1 MRKKSRKLAT
11 LFFAALMAGSA
22 LGGCGKKSNNNNENS
37 SAPATS
43 DNTVTESTE
52 TSTVTV
58 NTPPSTDVTEED
70 VPVPAGY
77 HLVWHDE
84 FNGTELNPDDWNY
97 ETHEAGW
104 VNHELQEYVPSTDYA
119 YVKDGELVIQP
130 VKTVDE
136 NGNTAYFSGRVN
148 TQNKHD
154 YKYGKVEA
162 RLKVPTGKGFLPA
175 FWMMPQ
181 DEQFYGQWPRCG
193 EIDIMEVLGDSTNTL
208 YGTLHF
214 GEPHKQRQGTFTLT
228 EGNFAEEYHTFAI
241 EWEPGEI
248 RWYCDDVQYFATN
261 DWFTK
266 AGGQI
271 NGKPYPAPFNQPFH
285 VILNVAVG
293 GDWPGNPDDTT
304 PFDERASMKVDYVR
318 FYQKES
324 YDENVEKPVDKLVMR
339 EADENGNF
347 IYNGDFSENEDL
359 SDDENWKF
367 ILLAGGDG
375 KAEIKNN
382 EIIISS
388 NSEGTEEYSVQL
400 VQPQMPMEKGARYRL
415 SFEAC
420 SEEPRQMK
428 IGISAPDVDWIRYFK
443 DTTVELTEEWQEYS
457 FEFKMTEESD
467 DNGRVEFNM
476 GKQGSTA
483 TIHIKN
489 VRLEKIEE

>member
-1 MRKKSRKLAT
+1 MRLKSKR
-11 LFFAALMAGSA
+11 FAAFMTAA
-22 LGGCGKKSNNNNENS
+22 LLTGTCITGCGDKKDDETTAASTAAKTEAVTTE
-37 SAPATS
+37 APAPTAL
-43 DNTVTESTE
+43 
-52 TSTVTV
+52 
-58 NTPPSTDVTEED
+58 PTDVDEAD
-70 VPVPAGY
+70 VPVPEGF

-97 ETHEAGW
+97 ETHEVGW

-130 VKTVDE
+130 VKVIQEDGTP
-136 NGNTAYFSGRVN
+136 YYYSGRVN

-154 YKYGKVEA
+154 YKYGKIEA
-162 RLKVPTGKGFLPA
+162 RLKVPTGRGFLPA

-193 EIDIMEVLGDSTNTL
+193 EIDIMEVLGNQTDVL

-214 GEPHKQRQGTFTLT
+214 GEPHKQRQGTYTLT
-228 EGNFAEEYHTFAI
+228 NGNFADEYHVFAI

-248 RWYCDDVQYFATN
+248 RWYVDGEQYFATS
-261 DWFTK
+261 DWFTR
-266 AGGQI
+266 ALGQVE
-271 NGKPYPAPFNQPFH
+271 GKPYPAPFNQPFH

-304 PFDERASMKVDYVR
+304 PFDESAAMRVDYVR

-324 YDENVEKPVDKLVMR
+324 YDENVERPVDELIMR
-339 EADENGNF
+339 EADETGNF
-347 IYNGDFSENEDL
+347 VYNSDFSEAEDL
-359 SDDENWKF
+359 TDDENWKF
-367 ILLAGGDG
+367 LLLSEGDG
-375 KAEIKNN
+375 SAEIKDN
-382 EIIISS
+382 EIVITSTA
-388 NSEGTEEYSVQL
+388 EGTEEYSVQL
-400 VQPQMPMEKGARYRL
+400 VQPQMPMEKGAKYRF
-415 SFEAC
+415 SFEAYA
-420 SEEPRQMK
+420 EEPRTM
-428 IGISAPDVDWIRYFK
+428 ITDISAPDVDWIRYFK
-443 DTTVELTEEWQEYS
+443 DRKVDLTTEYQKFE
-457 FEFKMTEESD
+457 FEFKMIEASD

>member
-1 MRKKSRKLAT
+1 
-11 LFFAALMAGSA
+11 
-22 LGGCGKKSNNNNENS
+22 
-37 SAPATS
+37 
-43 DNTVTESTE
+43 
-52 TSTVTV
+52 
-58 NTPPSTDVTEED
+58 
-70 VPVPAGY
+70 
-77 HLVWHDE
+77 
-84 FNGTELNPDDWNY
+84 
-97 ETHEAGW
+97 
-104 VNHELQEYVPSTDYA
+104 
-119 YVKDGELVIQP
+119 
-130 VKTVDE
+130 
-136 NGNTAYFSGRVN
+136 
-148 TQNKHD
+148 
-154 YKYGKVEA
+154 
-162 RLKVPTGKGFLPA
+162 
-175 FWMMPQ
+175 
-181 DEQFYGQWPRCG
+181 
-193 EIDIMEVLGDSTNTL
+193 
-208 YGTLHF
+208 
-214 GEPHKQRQGTFTLT
+214 
-228 EGNFAEEYHTFAI
+228 
-241 EWEPGEI
+241 
-248 RWYCDDVQYFATN
+248 
-261 DWFTK
+261 
-266 AGGQI
+266 
-271 NGKPYPAPFNQPFH
+271 
-285 VILNVAVG
+285 
-293 GDWPGNPDDTT
+293 
-304 PFDERASMKVDYVR
+304 MKVDYVR

>member
-1 MRKKSRKLAT
+1 M
-11 LFFAALMAGSA
+11 
-22 LGGCGKKSNNNNENS
+22 
-37 SAPATS
+37 
-43 DNTVTESTE
+43 
-52 TSTVTV
+52 
-58 NTPPSTDVTEED
+58 
-70 VPVPAGY
+70 
-77 HLVWHDE
+77 
-84 FNGTELNPDDWNY
+84 
-97 ETHEAGW
+97 
-104 VNHELQEYVPSTDYA
+104 
-119 YVKDGELVIQP
+119 
-130 VKTVDE
+130 
-136 NGNTAYFSGRVN
+136 
-148 TQNKHD
+148 
-154 YKYGKVEA
+154 
-162 RLKVPTGKGFLPA
+162 
-175 FWMMPQ
+175 
-181 DEQFYGQWPRCG
+181 
-193 EIDIMEVLGDSTNTL
+193 EINC
-208 YGTLHF
+208 
-214 GEPHKQRQGTFTLT
+214 
-228 EGNFAEEYHTFAI
+228 TFAI